1 VIFHDYYSDIPRD
14 EVDRLV
20 QSQELARLITV
31 GDESTPHVGLYP
43 FVYDGKTIDLHLVRS
58 DEQIQDLKVRPHC
71 VLEVDEI
78 LAVIPSYWV
87 SREYGGAA
95 TAYHRTVIF
104 ECQAR
109 IVEVPA
115 AVAAQQQRL
124 LGRYQPEGGYR
135 PLDPESPL
143 YRSAMAQL
151 AAVTLEIN
159 RWRAKFKLGQN
170 RPAEARR
177 QVIAELR
184 KRGRPNDGRAADALQ
199 WTIDVQPGER

>member
-1 VIFHDYYSDIPRD
+1 MIFHDYYSDVPRD
-14 EVDRLV
+14 AVDQLV

-31 GDESTPHVGLYP
+31 GDESIPHVGLYP
-43 FVYDGKTIDLHLVRS
+43 FVYDAKTFDLHLVRS
-58 DEQIQDLKVRPHC
+58 DEQIKDLKARPRC
-71 VLEVDEI
+71 ALEVDDI

-104 ECQAR
+104 ECEATV
-109 IVEVPA
+109 VEDPG
-115 AVAAQQQRL
+115 AVAAQQERL
-124 LGRYQPEGGYR
+124 LARDQPEGGFR

-143 YRSAMAQL
+143 YRGAMAQL
-151 AAVTLEIN
+151 AAVRLDIN
-159 RWRAKFKLGQN
+159 RWHAKFKLGQN

-199 WTIDVQPGER
+199 WTLNQSGG